1 MVKSIRQT
9 GKNVE
14 IAIEEALAKLSAT
27 RDQVEINV
35 IDEGNRG
42 ILGLIGSRE
51 AVVEITVKENVN
63 KIDRAIGF
71 LQKVTKTMN
80 LDVEIEAIKDESDEE
95 QVTLNIIG
103 ENLGI
108 LIGHRGNTLD
118 SLQYLTSLVANRDE
132 DETYV
137 RIILDAEGYRE
148 RRKKTLFQLARR
160 LADKAR
166 TTGRKVVLEPMP
178 PHERRIIHLA
188 LQEEKDIKT
197 YSEGREPYRKV
208 IITATN

>member
-1 MVKSIRQT
+1 MTKSIRQT

-14 IAIEEALAKLSAT
+14 VAIEEALNALQVT
-27 RDQVEINV
+27 REQVEINV

-42 ILGLIGSRE
+42 LLGLIGSRE
-51 AVVEITVKENVN
+51 AVVEVKVKETPMDLA
-63 KIDRAIGF
+63 IDF
-71 LQKVTKTMN
+71 LKKVTEKMN
-80 LDVEIEAIKDESDEE
+80 LNIDIQIIKDESDD
-95 QVTLNIIG
+95 QITLNLTG

-118 SLQYLTSLVANRDE
+118 SLQYLTSLVANKNAESD
-132 DETYV
+132 YV
-137 RIILDAEGYRE
+137 RIVLDAEGYRE
-148 RRKKTLFQLARR
+148 RRKNTLFQLAQR

-188 LQEEKDIKT
+188 LQNETGIKT

-208 IITATN
+208 IIMAN

>member
-9 GKNVE
+9 GKNAE
-14 IAIEEALAKLSAT
+14 IAIEEALAKLGAT
-27 RDQVEINV
+27 RDQVEINI

-71 LQKVTKTMN
+71 LKKVTKTMN
-80 LDVEIEAIKDESDEE
+80 LDVEIEAINDESDEE

-188 LQEEKDIKT
+188 LQDEKDIKT

>member
-1 MVKSIRQT
+1 MTKSIRQT

-14 IAIEEALAKLSAT
+14 VAIEDALSALRVT
-27 RDQVEINV
+27 REQVEITV

-42 ILGLIGSRE
+42 LLGFIGNRE
-51 AVVEITVKENVN
+51 AVVEVKIKETPM
-63 KIDRAIGF
+63 DLAIEF
-71 LQKVTKTMN
+71 LKKVTEKMN
-80 LDVEIEAIKDESDEE
+80 LNIDIQVINESEDD
-95 QVTLNIIG
+95 QITLNMAG

-118 SLQYLTSLVANRDE
+118 SLQYLTSLVANKNEESD
-132 DETYV
+132 YI
-137 RIILDAEGYRE
+137 RIVLDAEGYRE
-148 RRKKTLFQLARR
+148 RRKNTLFQLAQR

-188 LQEEKDIKT
+188 LQDETGIKT

-208 IITATN
+208 IIMAN

>member
-9 GKNVE
+9 GKNVD
-14 IAIEEALAKLSAT
+14 IAIEEALKKLGVT
-27 RDQVEINV
+27 RDQVEIHV
-35 IDEGNRG
+35 VDEGKAG
-42 ILGLIGSRE
+42 FLGLIGSHD
-51 AVVEITVKENVN
+51 AIVEVTIKETKVD
-63 KIDRAIGF
+63 KAIDF
-71 LQKVTKTMN
+71 LKKVTKTMD
-80 LDVEIEAIKDESDEE
+80 LSVEVQVVKDETDEE
-95 QVTLNIIG
+95 QITLNIIG
-103 ENLGI
+103 QNLGI
-108 LIGHRGNTLD
+108 LIGHRGSTLD
-118 SLQYLTSLVANRDE
+118 SLQYLTSLVANKEEDDE
-132 DETYV
+132 YV

-148 RRKKTLFQLARR
+148 RRKNTLFQLARR

-208 IITATN
+208 IITAN